1 MSVQSQRRPEL
12 DLPHAES
19 SPETRTS
26 EGTWIGKFRIVAE
39 LGRGGMAVVY
49 EAYDSLLDR
58 PVAIKML
65 PRTLNHQ
72 PTAVQRFLQEAR
84 SVARIHHPNIV
95 AVYDADQFQGQYY
108 IVLELVRGRNLQD
121 VIRTK
126 PLDWIEATHIL
137 ADACR
142 GLAVA
147 HEMGVV
153 HRDIKPSN
161 LIQSGS
167 GCVKLAD
174 FGLVRMLESNGPKQT
189 VSGCLLGTP
198 EFMSP
203 EQCRSELADVRSD
216 IYSMGAT
223 YFALLTG
230 RPPFAGDAPLLV
242 MNAHLWSAI
251 PDPREINSSIPEAC
265 RAIICR
271 AMAKDPD
278 HRYQCM
284 TALQSDL
291 AAVLCTADSV
301 AAGAS
306 VTEASPSTAMENF
319 CEQNRSTLEESGYGR
334 RDFSWGLTERSGRSQ
349 QNHRR
354 HRPESSE
361 NHGVPVQA
369 DPDATS
375 LATPRSIQWQRSL
388 LPGVV
393 LAIGALLYCLPGL
406 KISAY
411 LAQPTA
417 INMAIA
423 SVANGDASAASES
436 ALPATGIQI
445 PGLKRD
451 TLPRPTDIH
460 SWSMDYPGI
469 QRLCVSASGEFLVVL
484 STGTSASGAT
494 QASSESS
501 SERGCIQVWS
511 REGKILVDEMLGGP
525 GTIAVVSKDDGLLAV
540 GTGNGTGVQLWDTTT
555 WQAIDEIPSDAG
567 SRIEAI
573 AFSEDNHWLAFVSST
588 SKLANSRVIWDLQK
602 QQLVRAETTTGQDP
616 FRAAVFQHGI
626 EPVVQTCTQRGIVE
640 TWSNR
645 QESKLKPVLR
655 TGTGVNAVAFSP
667 AGQLVAAGMGPY
679 FAIWNCEDSR
689 REHAVNNVL
698 ADVQCVAFSATGRE
712 VCWAAGSS
720 LQCLDAKSKRAIAS
734 FSTRGGHV
742 VSLAV
747 LPNAAGVWAACDDGK
762 LMFWSTLRKDIRED
776 GASRR

>member
-1 MSVQSQRRPEL
+1 MRVQSQRRPRLEL
-12 DLPHAES
+12 SHAES
-19 SPETRTS
+19 SPETQIS
-26 EGTWIGKFRIVAE
+26 EGTWIGKFRIVGE

-58 PVAIKML
+58 PVAIKLL

-72 PTAVQRFLQEAR
+72 AAAIQRFLQEAR
-84 SVARIHHPNIV
+84 SVARIHHPHIV

-126 PLDWIEATHIL
+126 TLNWLEATVIL

-174 FGLVRMLESNGPKQT
+174 FGLVRMLEPNGPMQT

-216 IYSMGAT
+216 IYAMGAT

-230 RPPFAGDAPLLV
+230 RPPFVGDAPLLV
-242 MNAHLWSAI
+242 MNSHLWSAI

-265 RAIICR
+265 SAIIHR
-271 AMAKDPD
+271 AMSKDPQD
-278 HRYQCM
+278 RYQSVNE
-284 TALQSDL
+284 LLNDL
-291 AAVLCTADSV
+291 ATLLCSTDSGAVDAGV
-301 AAGAS
+301 A
-306 VTEASPSTAMENF
+306 EASPSMARKKF
-319 CEQNRSTLEESGYGR
+319 SEQRGSAFEESGCGL
-334 RDFSWGLTERSGRSQ
+334 RDFSWGLPERSGRTK
-349 QNHRR
+349 QNPRR
-354 HRPESSE
+354 RRSESSE
-361 NHGVPVQA
+361 NHGVPMQA
-369 DPDATS
+369 DQDATC
-375 LATPRSIQWQRSL
+375 LATPRRIQWQRSL

-406 KISAY
+406 SINSPFV
-411 LAQPTA
+411 QSTA
-417 INMAIA
+417 INTAIVSVTEGVV
-423 SVANGDASAASES
+423 SVASEV

-469 QRLCVSASGEFLVVL
+469 QSLCVSASGEFLVVL
-484 STGTSASGAT
+484 STRTSASGAT

-511 REGKILVDEMLGGP
+511 REGKILVDEMLDGP

-555 WQAIDEIPSDAG
+555 WQAIAEIPSDAG

-602 QQLVRAETTTGQDP
+602 QELVRAETTTGQDP
-616 FRAAVFQHGI
+616 FRTAVFQRGV

-640 TWSNR
+640 TWTNR
-645 QESKLKPVLR
+645 QESRLKPILR
-655 TGTGVNAVAFSP
+655 TGAGVNAVAFSP
-667 AGQLVAAGMGPY
+667 AGQMVAAGLGPY
-679 FAIWNCEDSR
+679 FAIWNCTDAR

-698 ADVQCVAFSATGRE
+698 ADVQCVAFSATGQE

-762 LMFWSTLRKDIRED
+762 LMFWSTPGNNARDD
-776 GASRR
+776 GASHR